1 MTVRDSAGGGEL
13 PEGFLDLPHE
23 VYRDDPNWIP
33 EDRDAVA
40 MRFSASNT
48 WFEYGEGHAFSVPRR
63 TRAAAFRTRD
73 LVVDGVP
80 AAFFGYWESLGDQD
94 ADADVMDAVRAW
106 AREHGAVRLFGPI
119 NFSTASDYR
128 VRLWDAGGGDERP
141 LIGEPYNPASYPAQL
156 EALGFQVRYRFY
168 TYVLDVDDIRKL
180 HDDKRELL
188 DEARAR
194 GYRFEPLT
202 VERWLDCVHG
212 IYDAANAAFQDN
224 FAFVPFTREQFEA
237 HFDASW
243 AATLHPDAS
252 VIVYG
257 PAGDVA
263 GCFMIYPDYAPLAVQ
278 AAGDSRVPVTRLNFP
293 EHGALLDPLGVVFKT
308 GAIHPD
314 HRRANLAHAM
324 TADAARRAREAG
336 ATTLY
341 GGLIRED
348 NPSGRVYKSG
358 WTGQRWY
365 ALYAAD
371 V

>member
-1 MTVRDSAGGGEL
+1 MRESAGGGEL
-13 PEGFLDLPHE
+13 PEGFLDLPHV

-40 MRFSASNT
+40 LRFSASNP
-48 WFEYGEGHAFSVPRR
+48 WFRSGEAHAFCVPSKA
-63 TRAAAFRTRD
+63 RAAAFRTRN

-80 AAFFGYWESLGDQD
+80 AAFFGYWESAGDRD
-94 ADADVMDAVRAW
+94 ADAQVMDAARAW
-106 AREHGAVRLFGPI
+106 ARDQGAVRLFGPI

-128 VRLWDAGGGDERP
+128 VRIRDGRGGDRP
-141 LIGEPYNPASYPAQL
+141 LIGEPYNPPSYPEQL
-156 EALGFQVRYRFY
+156 EALGFGVRYRFY
-168 TYVLDVDDIRKL
+168 TYVLDAGDIRRL

-188 DEARAR
+188 DEARER

-237 HFDASW
+237 HFDAAW
-243 AATLHPDAS
+243 AATLHPDVS
-252 VIVYG
+252 VLVYG
-257 PAGDVA
+257 PEGDVA
-263 GCFMIYPDYAPLAVQ
+263 GCFMIYPDYGPLAVQ
-278 AAGDSRVPVTRLNFP
+278 GAGGSRVPAGRLNFP
-293 EHGALLDPLGVVFKT
+293 EHGARLDPLGVVFKT

-348 NPSGRVYKSG
+348 NPSGRVYKTG
-358 WTGQRWY
+358 WSDQRWY

-371 V
+371 L